1 MTSSAPVIETQGL
14 TKTYGSVKALDGLSL
29 SIPRGGVYGVLGP
42 NGAGK
47 STLFRT
53 LLGLI
58 RPTEGTATIMG
69 GPIGDVTAMR
79 RMGSMIETPRF
90 PPYLT
95 ARQVLQWLGHAHGGV
110 PDADIRRWLERVGLT
125 EAADRKVRGFS
136 VGMLQR
142 LGVAAALMTRPD
154 LVILDEPTS
163 GMDPP
168 GIQEMRAL
176 IRSLADNEG
185 VTIILASHQ
194 LQEVQR
200 VCDRVAIFNRGKVVA
215 EGRVSEL
222 TASGERLRLS
232 ATPLARVMAV
242 LGERGSLDGDAVLA
256 SVPRSEAPS
265 LIRALVEGG
274 IEIDEARW
282 VGADLE
288 SVFMTETGWTGVK
301 ESLHVG

>member
-1 MTSSAPVIETQGL
+1 MDTVIETRAL
-14 TKTYGSVKALDGLSL
+14 TKAYGAVKALDGLRL
-29 SIPRGGVYGVLGP
+29 SIPRDGVYGVLGP

-58 RPTEGTATIMG
+58 RPTEGEASVMG
-69 GPIGDVTAMR
+69 GRVGDPASMR

-90 PPYLT
+90 PPFMT
-95 ARQVLQWLGHAHGGV
+95 ARQVLEWLGRAHGGV
-110 PDADIRRWLERVGLT
+110 ARTDIVAWLERVGLS

-142 LGVAAALMTRPD
+142 LGVAAALMTKPD

-176 IRSLADNEG
+176 IRSLADHDG
-185 VTIILASHQ
+185 VTVILASHQ

-200 VCDRVAIFNRGKVVA
+200 VCDRVAIFNRGRVVA
-215 EGRVSEL
+215 EGRVSDL

-232 ATPLARVMAV
+232 ATPLARVLTI
-242 LGERGSLDGDAVLA
+242 LGDRASLDGDAVLA
-256 SVPRSEAPS
+256 AIPRHEGPAA
-265 LIRALVEGG
+265 IRALVEAGVE
-274 IEIDEARW
+274 IEEARW
-282 VGADLE
+282 IGADLE
-288 SVFMTETGWTGVK
+288 AVFMTETCWTGVK
-301 ESLHVG
+301 ERPHVG